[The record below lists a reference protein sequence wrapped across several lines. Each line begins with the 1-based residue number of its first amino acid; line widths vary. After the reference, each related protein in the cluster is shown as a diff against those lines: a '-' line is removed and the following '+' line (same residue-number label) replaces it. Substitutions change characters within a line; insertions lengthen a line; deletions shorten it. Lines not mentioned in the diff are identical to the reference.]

1 MDDVTSSTND
11 PLFILHHTMVD
22 CMLDEWLE
30 LHPDAE
36 YPNDIPITVPS
47 TGHQPDDFL
56 VPFFPLTTNT
66 DVFTRS
72 HNFGYF
78 CDLPNI
84 NSHVTNSERPLYAT
98 KTLLVIGSLIYS
110 MAALI

>member
-1 MDDVTSSTND
+1 MSSLPLEMTGQMGDIGASPND
-11 PLFILHHTMVD
+11 PFFILHHTMVD

-36 YPNDIPITVPS
+36 YPNDIPRAVST
-47 TGHQPDDFL
+47 TGHQPDDFM
-56 VPFFPLTTNT
+56 VPFFPLYTNA
-66 DVFTRS
+66 DMFKQS

-84 NSHVTNSERPLYAT
+84 TNHVPNAR
-98 KTLLVIGSLIYS
+98 
-110 MAALI
+110 

>member
-1 MDDVTSSTND
+1 MDDVVSSPND
-11 PLFILHHTMVD
+11 PLFILHHIMVD

-36 YPNDIPITVPS
+36 YPNDIPITVSS

-56 VPFFPLTTNT
+56 VPFFPLITNT
-66 DVFTRS
+66 NMFTRS
-72 HNFGYF
+72 RNFGYF

-84 NSHVTNSERPLYAT
+84 TNSGASGERALYTT
-98 KTLLVIGSLIYS
+98 KTLLVIGLLIYYT
-110 MAALI
+110 AALF